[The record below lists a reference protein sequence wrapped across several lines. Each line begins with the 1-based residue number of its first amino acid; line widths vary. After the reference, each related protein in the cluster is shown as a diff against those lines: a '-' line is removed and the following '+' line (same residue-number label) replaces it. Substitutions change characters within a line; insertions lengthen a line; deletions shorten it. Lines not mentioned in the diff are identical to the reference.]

1 MIHEEHAVMPHSGLL
16 TEALQHLFYKQKT
29 EKVIKVLIQE
39 TGACTHRGMAVEAD
53 MGCYILWKTNDNF
66 VPDDKGLTLKT
77 SAVTG
82 FPHHLYMCCFPL
94 AEE

>member
-53 MGCYILWKTNDNF
+53 MDVKYCGKPMTILF
-66 VPDDKGLTLKT
+66 QMIKG
-77 SAVTG
+77 
-82 FPHHLYMCCFPL
+82 
-94 AEE
+94 